1 MWVIFIFDVFTVV
14 QFCIQESQNS
24 SATTTTPEGVVEERS
39 ENFPAIF
46 LIIFVTIVP
55 MGLALFAISWTMWT
69 MDPGRD
75 SVIYRVTDPAGLKM
89 ES

>member
-1 MWVIFIFDVFTVV
+1 MCACQLPPWYKFF
-14 QFCIQESQNS
+14 IQERQDDTS
-24 SATTTTPEGVVEERS
+24 TDLEGVVEDRS

-46 LIIFVTIVP
+46 LMVFVTVVP
-55 MGLALFAISWTMWT
+55 LGLALLAISWTMWT